1 MEQLQLAM
9 LKLETSKPGRRFTL
23 SSPPMPPVQHS
34 LNYFFVRI
42 NCRANT
48 SFGTFASRDFAKVL
62 NNKVSIF
69 VEDHQ

>member
-9 LKLETSKPGRRFTL
+9 LKLETSKPGHRFTL
-23 SSPPMPPVQHS
+23 SSPYLLFNIL

-48 SFGTFASRDFAKVL
+48 SFGTFASRDFAKVI

-69 VEDHQ
+69 VEDH